1 MVSKRYSAAVFRL
14 LVVIFSLLSFIQV
27 AHGEVEHETLEFGIK
42 FDGTLDVKY
51 QAAEEPPPQRHIEAK
66 QKLLETLKK
75 EDPDVAVSNS
85 HPRYW
90 LLRALHGY
98 WRHGQRYQHE
108 ITKKSNEYFSMKDEH
123 RIVSCRFGSFVN
135 YKPNKR
141 VENQGDNRLRRD
153 IRQGPRKT
161 RNQRGNKPRHRQSRF
176 RLLWSNAKRA
186 GRVHCSAGIQ

>member
-1 MVSKRYSAAVFRL
+1 MVSKCYSAAVFRL
-14 LVVIFSLLSFIQV
+14 LVVLFTLLAFIHV

-75 EDPDVAVSNS
+75 EDPDVDVSNL

-98 WRHGQRYQHE
+98 WRHGQRYQQE
-108 ITKKSNEYFSMKDEH
+108 ITKKSNEYFSMKDAH
-123 RIVSCRFGSFVN
+123 RIVSCRFGSC
-135 YKPNKR
+135 
-141 VENQGDNRLRRD
+141 
-153 IRQGPRKT
+153 
-161 RNQRGNKPRHRQSRF
+161 
-176 RLLWSNAKRA
+176 
-186 GRVHCSAGIQ
+186 VH